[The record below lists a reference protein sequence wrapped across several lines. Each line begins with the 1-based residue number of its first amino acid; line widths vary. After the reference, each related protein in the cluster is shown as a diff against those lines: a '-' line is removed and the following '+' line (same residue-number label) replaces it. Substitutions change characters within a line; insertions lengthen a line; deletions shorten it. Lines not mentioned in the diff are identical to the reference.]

1 MISSIENVSLKD
13 IQRKLSDFI
22 KHLSDAAT
30 KELFQ

>member
-13 IQRKLSDFI
+13 IQRKLSDYI

-30 KELFQ
+30 QGCS